1 MGEGVSVGNH
11 VAEIQKNLKKEQANF
26 QLNDMGTLIEGDIKE
41 LLRLVEKIYEV
52 PFNNGAVRVVTNITI
67 DDRRDKDI
75 HIGDKITSVNRKT
88 KEIIDEK

>member
-52 PFNNGAVRVVTNITI
+52 PF
-67 DDRRDKDI
+67 
-75 HIGDKITSVNRKT
+75 
-88 KEIIDEK
+88 